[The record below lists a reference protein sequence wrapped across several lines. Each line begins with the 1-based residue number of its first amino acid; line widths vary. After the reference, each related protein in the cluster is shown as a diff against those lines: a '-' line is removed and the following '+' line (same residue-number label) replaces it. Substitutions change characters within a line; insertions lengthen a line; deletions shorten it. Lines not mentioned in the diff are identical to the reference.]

1 MGVAAVDPGLYE
13 VLGVSPEAPTERIA
27 QAIAT
32 EAADARVLQYSSD
45 PALAAEARW
54 RLAVIEDARRTLLVP
69 ANRLAY
75 DRYRSGLPPA
85 VRFRPTV
92 PYHAPRPVRAAPYGP
107 PKSKVA
113 AAVLAFTLGE
123 FGVHNFY
130 LGRNGLGVAQLLITV
145 LTCGI
150 GMIVTWPW
158 AVIDGVL
165 ILTGNVRDRNG
176 QPLT

>member
-1 MGVAAVDPGLYE
+1 VDPGLYE
-13 VLGVSPEAPTERIA
+13 LLGVSPEAPAERIA
-27 QAIAT
+27 LAIDA
-32 EAADARVLQYSSD
+32 EAADARILQYSHD

-85 VRFRPTV
+85 ARVQPMV
-92 PYHAPRPVRAAPYGP
+92 PHYAPLPVRVAPYGP

-113 AAVLAFTLGE
+113 AALLAFFLGE

-130 LGRNGLGVAQLLITV
+130 LGRNGLGMTQLLVTV

-150 GMIVTWPW
+150 GMIITWPW
-158 AVIDGVL
+158 AVVEGVL
-165 ILTGNVRDRNG
+165 ILTGDVRDDNG
-176 QPLT
+176 RPLA